1 MFDYLIATILSALS
15 HTASFVGIDMPRED
29 ATAQHVERG
38 GEDAFTFGI
47 GSRGERGGEQNDMRG
62 GGPVADDD
70 FVDPTLERDILRA
83 LDEADAGAPTGMRTD
98 TRAGL
103 AVRGERDDARGWD
116 DEGEMEDEVW
126 DDRGGED
133 DDEYDDRGSRGI
145 APGAVPVP
153 KPSVTTTPKPVVTP
167 PPKPVVTPTPKPV
180 VSAGVT
186 LATLAQHASAIDC
199 WVGYNGT
206 AYDITK
212 IISWHPG
219 GAGAIMPYCG
229 TANEFTNAFARK
241 HGTRMVSILL
251 SMASNKGALAQ

>member
-47 GSRGERGGEQNDMRG
+47 SSRGEGSGEQNDMHG

-70 FVDPTLERDILRA
+70 LVDPTLERDILRA
-83 LDEADAGAPTGMRTD
+83 LDQADAGAPTGMRTG

-153 KPSVTTTPKPVVTP
+153 KP
-167 PPKPVVTPTPKPV
+167 VVTPTPKPV

-186 LATLAQHASAIDC
+186 LATLAQHASATDC

-212 IISWHPG
+212 IIAWHPG
-219 GAGAIMPYCG
+219 GPGAITPYCG
-229 TANEFTNAFARK
+229 TSAKFTNAFARK